1 MIDIKG
7 DLDWRYHP
15 TRGLYLVWISP
26 NGEIQPLVP
35 DVTFEELEIIAQ
47 RTMMM
52 LERIQM
58 LMQPQAHIYLVN
70 LEQAEPEEAKPV
82 QRYTFPLC
90 DLDRKHF
97 SQFIDAFENEG
108 EKGLYY

>member
-1 MIDIKG
+1 MKG

-15 TRGLYLVWISP
+15 TRGLFLVWISP
-26 NGEIQPLVP
+26 KGEVEPLVP

-47 RTMMM
+47 RTMLM

-70 LEQAEPEEAKPV
+70 LGQAEPETPKV
-82 QRYTFPLC
+82 DRYTFPLC
-90 DLDRKHF
+90 ELDKIHLAP
-97 SQFIDAFENEG
+97 FIKAFEDVN
-108 EKGLYY
+108 

>member
-1 MIDIKG
+1 MRG

-26 NGEIQPLVP
+26 NGEVQPLVP

-52 LERIQM
+52 LQQIQLIQAMIPNVYLARIEG
-58 LMQPQAHIYLVN
+58 V
-70 LEQAEPEEAKPV
+70 EEEKPK
-82 QRYTFPLC
+82 QRHTFPLC
-90 DLDRKHF
+90 DLDRKHLKV
-97 SQFIDAFENEG
+97 FIDAFEPKHTFLNREIM
-108 EKGLYY
+108 